1 MRWFSI
7 FCFLSV
13 SLLVTRF
20 FVDYFTLLEHM
31 MSFPTFQPVLGES
44 ESSLY
49 SSFGDF
55 ISQGGIFLWLILGC
69 GFAVVF
75 IVAVRMIALRMDRVM
90 PPVLWGALSEF
101 SSSTGTAR
109 LEPVRMALHRDSGES
124 PLRTIVEAAFHE
136 SRLNHSEEE
145 TTKAVEVKARR
156 MVVAMQWGLSALEVI
171 ITISPLL
178 GLLGTAAGLV
188 QVFGGISEA
197 DKDVGLIALGIGRAL
212 STTIAGLAVAV
223 PAVIAHSAFTRS
235 VEVRAS
241 ETEVAL
247 QSLVSLLHRKPGV
260 DEEAVEVPQAGGARV

>member
-1 MRWFSI
+1 MFR
-7 FCFLSV
+7 
-13 SLLVTRF
+13 
-20 FVDYFTLLEHM
+20 
-31 MSFPTFQPVLGES
+31 FPTFHPVLGES
-44 ESSLY
+44 DASLY

-55 ISQGGIFLWLILGC
+55 IFQGGIFLWLILGC
-69 GFAVVF
+69 GFAVIFV
-75 IVAVRMIALRMDRVM
+75 VAVRLIALRIDRVM
-90 PPVLWGALSEF
+90 PPVLW
-101 SSSTGTAR
+101 SSLAGLGSATGTER
-109 LEPVRMALHRDSGES
+109 LESVRIALHREVGES

-136 SRLNHSEEE
+136 SRINGSEEE

-188 QVFGGISEA
+188 QVFGGLSES
-197 DKDVGLIALGIGRAL
+197 DKDVGQIALGIGRAL

-247 QSLVSLLHRKPGV
+247 QSLVSLLHRPRRV
-260 DEEAVEVPQAGGARV
+260 DADDVEAPLAATR